1 MDRATTHYD
10 KNLSKL
16 FKDNNSSF
24 ILIPPGLTRYIQP
37 LDVSI
42 NGPLKKK
49 LIHWDTDFRIDSMN
63 KKKPN
68 EFDIIN
74 CVYKIWYDKEFIND
88 KMIIDSFKITGIS
101 VSLDGSE
108 NHLIKYHSELSDEI
122 YIPSELLAESN
133 KIINDYE
140 LEMDNNTK
148 KNIKDNNKDRA
159 ITDYFKKDN

>member
-1 MDRATTHYD
+1 
-10 KNLSKL
+10 
-16 FKDNNSSF
+16 
-24 ILIPPGLTRYIQP
+24 
-37 LDVSI
+37 
-42 NGPLKKK
+42 
-49 LIHWDTDFRIDSMN
+49 MN

-159 ITDYFKKDN
+159 ITDYCKKDN

>member
-1 MDRATTHYD
+1 
-10 KNLSKL
+10 
-16 FKDNNSSF
+16 
-24 ILIPPGLTRYIQP
+24 
-37 LDVSI
+37 
-42 NGPLKKK
+42 
-49 LIHWDTDFRIDSMN
+49 MN